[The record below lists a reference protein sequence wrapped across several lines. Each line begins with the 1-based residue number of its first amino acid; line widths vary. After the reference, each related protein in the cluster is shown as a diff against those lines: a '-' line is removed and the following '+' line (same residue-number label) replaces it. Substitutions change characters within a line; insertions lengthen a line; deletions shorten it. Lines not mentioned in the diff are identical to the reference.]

1 MITDRKMGVLYDM
14 TINVV
19 TTDAVVDIQ
28 IRIVIG
34 MFMSMVST
42 SFEKRFT
49 ILPIGVVSKNDIGA
63 RNIR

>member
-1 MITDRKMGVLYDM
+1 MTTERKTGVLYEM
-14 TINVV
+14 TINVK

-28 IRIVIG
+28 TRIVNG
-34 MFMSMVST
+34 MFMSTVST
-42 SFEKRFT
+42 SCEKRFT

>member
-1 MITDRKMGVLYDM
+1 MTTDRNMGVLYEI
-14 TINVV
+14 TIKVV

-49 ILPIGVVSKNDIGA
+49 ILPIGVVSKNGIGA

>member
-1 MITDRKMGVLYDM
+1 MTIERKMGVLYEM

-28 IRIVIG
+28 TRIVNG
-34 MFMSMVST
+34 MFMSTVST